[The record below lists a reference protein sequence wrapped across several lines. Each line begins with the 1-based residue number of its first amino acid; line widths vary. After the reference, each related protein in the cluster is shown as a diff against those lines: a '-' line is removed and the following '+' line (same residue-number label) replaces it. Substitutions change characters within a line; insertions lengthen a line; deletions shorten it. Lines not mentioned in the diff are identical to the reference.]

1 MNGRYSLGKRLRDR
15 VMARLEGLA
24 QARVSDLALCGFQ
37 GKVNGFRDD
46 AERTITPDNVHNKN
60 PLFYDA

>member
-1 MNGRYSLGKRLRDR
+1 M
-15 VMARLEGLA
+15 MARLEGLA